1 MKKIFLSMVTMV
13 SFSFS
18 AINLQTAS
26 KNELMCI
33 KGIGAKKAEA
43 IIAYRKSNKLKSPE
57 DLLKI
62 KGFGKGLIAK
72 VKNGEKTAKC
82 SGKKSTNKKV
92 AKSVPAKK
100 DNNKTSN
107 KVKVDKK

>member
-1 MKKIFLSMVTMV
+1 MKKILLTMMTMV

-26 KNELMCI
+26 KSELMCI
-33 KGIGAKKAEA
+33 KGIGVKKAEA
-43 IIAYRKSNKLKSPE
+43 IIAYRKSNKLKSPD

-72 VKNGEKTAKC
+72 VKKGEKTKRC
-82 SGKKSTNKKV
+82 SNKKTTNKKIV
-92 AKSVPAKK
+92 TKTPKK

-107 KVKVDKK
+107 KAKIDKK